1 MMKKLSMIVGALG
14 VLAFLMAASAGA
26 QQQTPQAAP
35 PATAPAAPA
44 KPALGKHSRIYNP
57 QAVETVA
64 GTVVSVDRRTP
75 RKPGRPD
82 RVSMVLK
89 TDKGNL
95 KVNLGPASYIDQQA
109 LKLAA
114 GDQVEVKGMR
124 VERRNRTML
133 IAGEVKK
140 GDQVLK
146 LRDDA
151 TGRPLWA
158 KGRKRQGT

>member
-1 MMKKLSMIVGALG
+1 MMKKLSMMVGALG
-14 VLAFLMAASAGA
+14 VLAFLMAPPAGA

-35 PATAPAAPA
+35 SATAPAAPA

-75 RKPGRPD
+75 RKPGRPE

-95 KVNLGPASYIDQQA
+95 KVNLGPADYIDRQA

-140 GDQVLK
+140 GDQILK

-151 TGRPLWA
+151 TGRPQWA
-158 KGRKRQGT
+158 KGQKRRSK

>member
-1 MMKKLSMIVGALG
+1 MMKKLSVVVSALV
-14 VLAFLMAASAGA
+14 VLAFLMAPLAGA
-26 QQQTPQAAP
+26 QQKTPQAAP

-64 GTVVSVDRRTP
+64 GTVVSVDRRAP
-75 RKPGRPD
+75 RKPGRPE

-95 KVNLGPASYIDQQA
+95 RVHLGPANYMDQQG
-109 LKLAA
+109 LKLAV

-124 VERRNRTML
+124 IQRRNRTML

-158 KGRKRQGT
+158 KGRKRQGS